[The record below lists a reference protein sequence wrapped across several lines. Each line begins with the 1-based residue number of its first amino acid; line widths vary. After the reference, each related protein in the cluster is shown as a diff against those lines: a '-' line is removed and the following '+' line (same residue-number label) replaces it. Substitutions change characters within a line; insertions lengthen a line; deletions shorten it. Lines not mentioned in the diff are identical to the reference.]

1 MPFYEWKES
10 EMYVIPEKPNPLK
23 DMHGSTNAW
32 SSKAEMEVD
41 DAGQPSA
48 PGCLILLYL
57 DG

>member
-48 PGCLILLYL
+48 PGA
-57 DG
+57 